1 MTGKKW
7 MIAAA
12 ALTAAVLVGGCG
24 LGGSYSDA
32 VSKNGKEKV
41 LRVGSDTNFPPFEY
55 KEDGKLSGFDMELI
69 QAVADKMG
77 AKLEVKDITFS
88 DLIPAVKEGRV
99 DAVISGME
107 ATAARSKDLSFCDPY
122 CPAGYSILTEKSD
135 DAIQGW
141 DDLKGKVIAT
151 QTGTRHAE
159 ISIDFGAER
168 VQAFD
173 EKGNVIKALKDGD
186 VDAAVIDTPVA
197 LYYAKHD
204 DALKVAGEPKVSE
217 NGLAIGVKKGNTE
230 LQKEINAALKAVKDD
245 GTYGKMYAKWFG
257 EMK

>member
-1 MTGKKW
+1 M
-7 MIAAA
+7 
-12 ALTAAVLVGGCG
+12 
-24 LGGSYSDA
+24 
-32 VSKNGKEKV
+32 
-41 LRVGSDTNFPPFEY
+41 
-55 KEDGKLSGFDMELI
+55 
-69 QAVADKMG
+69 
-77 AKLEVKDITFS
+77 
-88 DLIPAVKEGRV
+88 
-99 DAVISGME
+99 
-107 ATAARSKDLSFCDPY
+107 
-122 CPAGYSILTEKSD
+122 
-135 DAIQGW
+135 
-141 DDLKGKVIAT
+141 
-151 QTGTRHAE
+151 
-159 ISIDFGAER
+159 
-168 VQAFD
+168 QAFD